1 MTIVLN
7 RIRRLTSLSAVLVT
21 ATLAVAACVGAA
33 PASLTPPSAAAPS
46 TGATS
51 APSTAAGS
59 APAASA
65 TGGPSA
71 SGAPSGSRG
80 PTQTTTA
87 WGRIWDSIPPAF
99 PRYAGS
105 TPTETGRGP
114 MSAEFTVPGAAP
126 DVVTT
131 WLAAAL
137 AAAGWTNQMAGPLE
151 DGSRQINST
160 GADGCLAQTTV
171 VRLGGT
177 TTVSVLYGAACPVP

>member
-7 RIRRLTSLSAVLVT
+7 RIRRLTFLASVLVA
-21 ATLAVAACVGAA
+21 ATLALAACIGAA
-33 PASLTPPSAAAPS
+33 PASLIPTSTAAPS
-46 TGATS
+46 IADSS
-51 APSTAAGS
+51 APPASAAGGPGS
-59 APAASA
+59 AI
-65 TGGPSA
+65 PSA
-71 SGAPSGSRG
+71 SGG

-99 PRYAGS
+99 PRYPGS

-114 MSAEFTVPGAAP
+114 ESAEFTVPGAAP
-126 DVVTT
+126 DAVTT

-137 AAAGWTNQMAGPLE
+137 AAAGWTNQVAGPLE

-171 VRLGGT
+171 VGLGGT